1 MKPIGPDH
9 PIDVA
14 YHGGR
19 VRALFRGHEI
29 ADSDGVLVLKEADY
43 PPVFYFPRDDVEME
57 AMRKTDKVTH
67 CPYKGDASYFT
78 IYRDQKI
85 IDNAAWSYEA
95 PFDQMGII
103 AGHIAFY
110 PEWVEFEESAPDKAA
125 VRHVP
130 SGGPPY
136 ADTTDPRDV

>member
-9 PIDVA
+9 PIAVS
-14 YHGGR
+14 YHPGR

-43 PPVFYFPRDDVEME
+43 PPVFYFPRGDVEME
-57 AMRKTDKVTH
+57 VLRKTDRSSH
-67 CPYKGDASYFT
+67 CPYKGDASYYT
-78 IYRDQKI
+78 IYRDAQVV
-85 IDNAAWSYEA
+85 DNAVWSYEA
-95 PFDQMGII
+95 PFDQMSQI
-103 AGHIAFY
+103 AGYLAFY
-110 PEWVEFEESAPDKAA
+110 PQHVEFEESAPAESP

-130 SGGPPY
+130 AHDPPY